1 MKDPRKFIRSEEG
14 GIFTGIANHLKLVWR
29 LMQDD
34 RINPFLKL
42 LPLGSIVYLLSPFD
56 FMPLF
61 LDDIGVLWFFTYL
74 FIELSPDYIVE
85 EHKAA
90 LGSEVSGKW
99 GQEETPEFTE
109 EDIEDAA
116 YREKDDQN

>member
-1 MKDPRKFIRSEEG
+1 MFR
-14 GIFTGIANHLKLVWR
+14 GIADHLKLVWR

-34 RINPFLKL
+34 RISPFLKL
-42 LPLGSIVYLLSPFD
+42 LPLGSLVYMISPLD
-56 FMPLF
+56 IAVPVI
-61 LDDIGVLWFFTYL
+61 DDIGVLWFFTYL

-90 LGSEVSGKW
+90 LRSEVAGKW
-99 GQEETPEFTE
+99 GETETPDINE
-109 EDIEDAA
+109 EDIEDAT

>member
-1 MKDPRKFIRSEEG
+1 MKGPRKFVSSEEG

-34 RINPFLKL
+34 RISPFLKL
-42 LPLGSIVYLLSPFD
+42 LPLGSIVYMISPLD
-56 FMPLF
+56 IAVPVV
-61 LDDIGVLWFFTYL
+61 DDIGVLWFFTYL

-99 GQEETPEFTE
+99 SEEETPEFNE

-116 YREKDDQN
+116 YREKDAEN

>member
-42 LPLGSIVYLLSPFD
+42 LPLGSVIYMISPLD
-56 FMPLF
+56 IAVPVI
-61 LDDIGVLWFFTYL
+61 DDIGVLWFFTYM

-99 GQEETPEFTE
+99 SEGESPDFNE
-109 EDIEDAA
+109 EDIEDAT
-116 YREKDDQN
+116 YREKK